1 MSEARLLI
9 SSYNYSSWSM
19 RGFLLCRM
27 AGLRVRVE
35 TASPDDPQVR
45 AELLS
50 RSATIRLPCLVQGEV
65 RVWDT
70 LAIAEHLNEQH
81 PEARLLPA
89 EPLARARCR
98 SVSGEMHAGFA
109 ALRASLPLNIRARRP
124 GFRLWSGPRADIE
137 HLESIWVD
145 CLEAWG
151 GPWLFGERASV
162 ADAMFAP
169 VASRFLTYD
178 VRLPG
183 LAGVYQDRLLA
194 WPEVAE
200 WMQAAE
206 AEPEA
211 IEELEVEF

>member
-19 RGFLLCRM
+19 RGFLLCRL
-27 AGLRVRVE
+27 AGLPVRVE
-35 TASPDDPQVR
+35 TASPDDPQAR

-50 RSATIRLPCLVQGEV
+50 RSATIRLPCLVQGEI
-65 RVWDT
+65 RLWDT

-81 PEARLLPA
+81 PGAGMMPA

-98 SVSGEMHAGFA
+98 SISGEMHAGFA

-124 GFRLWSGPRADIE
+124 GFRLWSGARADIE

-145 CLEAWG
+145 CLEGWG
-151 GPWLFGERASV
+151 GPWLFGARPSV

-183 LAGVYQDRLLA
+183 LAGHYQDRLLA

-200 WMQAAE
+200 WVRLAE